1 MDLNDYEKEQLM
13 SLPQD
18 PIMLLSYVNTQ
29 LRDNYSSL
37 DDFCSSMD
45 VSRAELEEKLK
56 AVNYEYDA
64 VRNAFV

>member
-1 MDLNDYEKEQLM
+1 MN
-13 SLPQD
+13 LPQD

-37 DDFCSSMD
+37 DDFCADADM
-45 VSRAELEEKLK
+45 SRDEIEQKLR

-64 VRNAFV
+64 QRNAFV

>member
-1 MDLNDYEKEQLM
+1 M

-37 DDFCSSMD
+37 DDFCASMD
-45 VSRAELEEKLK
+45 VDRTQLEEKLK

-64 VRNAFV
+64 ERNAFV

>member
-1 MDLNDYEKEQLM
+1 M

-37 DDFCSSMD
+37 DDFCASMD
-45 VSRAELEEKLK
+45 VERSTIEEKLK

-64 VRNAFV
+64 QRNAFV

>member
-1 MDLNDYEKEQLM
+1 M

-37 DDFCSSMD
+37 DDFCASMD
-45 VSRAELEEKLK
+45 VDRVQLEEKLK
-56 AVNYEYDA
+56 AVNYEYDEN
-64 VRNAFV
+64 RNTFV

>member
-1 MDLNDYEKEQLM
+1 MN
-13 SLPQD
+13 LPQD

-37 DDFCSSMD
+37 DDFCVSMD
-45 VSRAELEEKLK
+45 ISRDELEQKLK

-64 VRNAFV
+64 AKNTFV